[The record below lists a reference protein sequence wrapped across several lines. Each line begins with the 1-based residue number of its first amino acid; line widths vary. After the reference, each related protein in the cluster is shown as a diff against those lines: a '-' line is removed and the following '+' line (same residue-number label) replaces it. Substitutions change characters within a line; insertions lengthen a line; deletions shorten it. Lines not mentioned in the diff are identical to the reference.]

1 MKKSV
6 FVLGDSICIYY
17 SPYLLPLLENDFE
30 CQTKKGRAE
39 AMKDLDTPISANAGN
54 TRDILNFLALEETN
68 GNLTYDYLLF
78 NTGLHDLVYLF
89 DKQNQVL
96 RDKPSVSTEK
106 YRENLNKI
114 IDKMEQFNIKSVFMT
129 TTPVED
135 ERHNS
140 RVAFHRHGAD
150 VIRYNEIAKE
160 VMRERG
166 VPVIDLFAFT
176 DGLEGEK
183 FRDHVH
189 YLDEVAEKQAHF
201 INEEFR
207 KIVENY

>member
-1 MKKSV
+1 MNKKV

-17 SPYLLPLLENDFE
+17 SPFLLPLLEPDFE

-54 TRDILNFLALEETN
+54 TRDILEFFKLEEEN
-68 GNLTYDYLLF
+68 GNFTYDYLLF
-78 NTGLHDLVYLF
+78 NTGLHDLVYSF
-89 DKQNQVL
+89 DKEAGKV
-96 RDKPSVSTEK
+96 REYPRTSIEK

-114 IDKMEQFNIKSVFMT
+114 IDKMAQYNIKCVFMT

-140 RVAFHRHGAD
+140 RVSFQRHGAD
-150 VIRYNEIAKE
+150 VLRYNEVALE
-160 VMRERG
+160 VMQERG
-166 VPVIDLFAFT
+166 VPVIDLFGFT
-176 DGLEGEK
+176 MSLEGEK